1 MNIKSFNSFA
11 GIGPRKEMQDAGLFR
26 KLARKNQ
33 SWCIVCDGI
42 GGQLGGA
49 EAANICVREYDKFL
63 STSVARKMVDK
74 SIDFLKIGMLPVLN
88 AFYNHVQ
95 HNQTHD
101 HMGCTFAL
109 AYIENDKAIFCWI
122 GDSRIYLFRK
132 GKVHFKSIPHNPSFD
147 TYREGEI
154 SLSQA
159 EKDKNNI
166 LTRAITADN
175 AFPIMETKQVKLHS
189 GDRILVCTDGVWN
202 KLKRNDLNSI
212 AISIN
217 LNNTVK
223 LIEKKLEAVANDNYW
238 CWVGEVK

>member
-1 MNIKSFNSFA
+1 
-11 GIGPRKEMQDAGLFR
+11 MQDAGLVR
-26 KLARKNQ
+26 KIPRQNK
-33 SWCIVCDGI
+33 SWSIVCDGI
-42 GGQLGGA
+42 GGQPGGA
-49 EAANICVREYDKFL
+49 VAANICVGEYDKFL

-74 SIDFLKIGMLPVLN
+74 SIDFLKIGMLPVLD

-95 HNQTHD
+95 QVQSHEF
-101 HMGCTFAL
+101 MGCTFAL

-122 GDSRIYLFRK
+122 GDSRIYIFRK
-132 GKVHFKSIPHNPSFD
+132 GKAHFKSNPHNPSFD
-147 TYREGEI
+147 AYREGEI

-189 GDRILVCTDGVWN
+189 VDRILVCTDGSCN
-202 KLKRNDLNSI
+202 NLKLNDLNSI

-217 LNNTVK
+217 LNNTIK
-223 LIEKKLEAVANDNYW
+223 LIEKKLEVVADDNYW